1 MKTWPTKWV
10 THLFHFS
17 LTIFFFV
24 MCMQIDKMQS
34 TCFTSNSKCK
44 DHVSVLFFFLCIIF
58 LCFSLIF
65 HNLLDTI
72 SMLTKYIWNNILYR
86 IKIVHVIYYQIISMK
101 FYLQNRLAFTAR
113 QISLFWYTEN
123 EHFIWLCVAGIF
135 QGLLCL
141 VLASLAAENR
151 FIAVCRNTN
160 CQQVKKKMVKALL
173 LSLVENDGKFA
184 TLHK

>member
-1 MKTWPTKWV
+1 
-10 THLFHFS
+10 
-17 LTIFFFV
+17 
-24 MCMQIDKMQS
+24 
-34 TCFTSNSKCK
+34 
-44 DHVSVLFFFLCIIF
+44 
-58 LCFSLIF
+58 
-65 HNLLDTI
+65 
-72 SMLTKYIWNNILYR
+72 
-86 IKIVHVIYYQIISMK
+86 MK

-135 QGLLCL
+135 QGLCL